1 MVKFTAF
8 IIVQLNGVENNAQ
21 SSCAIIISKAF
32 VVFAVETSIAHSVAH
47 KSVKNPPSLTGNHPR
62 RYGGVDKNRLRTERQ
77 AAVRHYNLLIA
88 RQS

>member
-21 SSCAIIISKAF
+21 SSCAIILSKAF

-47 KSVKNPPSLTGNHPR
+47 NKFNSDSR
-62 RYGGVDKNRLRTERQ
+62 NRTVQGQYIGRNDSPDRTW
-77 AAVRHYNLLIA
+77 
-88 RQS
+88 